1 MKVVPGQS
9 YPLGASWDG
18 RGVNFALY
26 SEHATQVDLCLFD
39 ERDEEVRLKLYERS
53 AFVWHGYVEGL
64 KPGQRYAYRVDGP
77 YDPSSGLRY
86 NSKSLLLDPYAK
98 ALDGPAKW
106 DKGAFAYEVG
116 QTDADLKPN
125 PNESRGAPRAVV
137 IDPAFDWGSDA
148 PPSTPIHRSI
158 IYETH
163 VRGLTMRHPDVPE
176 HLRGKFAAVGSPPI
190 VAYLRDLGV
199 TAIELLPI
207 HGFVDD
213 RFLLDRGLRNYW
225 GYNSIAF
232 FAPDVRYRTSDIPGD
247 GVREFKEMVKSLHAA
262 GIEVILDVV
271 YNHTAEGN
279 HFGPTF
285 SFKGIDN
292 PTYYRLNPKDP
303 RYYFDYTGTGNSL
316 NVRHPQTLQ
325 LIMDSLRYWIRD
337 MHVDGFRFDLA
348 ATLARNLHE
357 VDQLS
362 SFFTIIHQDP
372 IIGQV
377 KLIAEPWDVG
387 EGGYQVGNF
396 PIRWTEWNGRYR
408 DTVRAFWR
416 GDGRMAS
423 DLAYRLTGSS
433 DLYESDGRAPHASIN
448 FVTAHDGFTLDDLV
462 SYERKHNESN
472 GDENRDGTDD
482 NNSFNCGVEGPTD
495 APDVRALRLRQKRN
509 LFATLLLSQGV
520 PMISGGDE
528 IGRTQHGNNNAYCQD
543 NETSWYDWELDD
555 DRRALRAFTQRLIA
569 IRAEHPNLHRARFFR
584 ARSIRGHEVRDILWL
599 RHDGEQMNDQDW
611 SNPGTSSLAIY
622 LAGQGVNEV
631 DERGELISDDD
642 LLIMLNASSSDLE
655 FMLAPAETNDA
666 PWELV
671 VGTMDPGA
679 KEVAR
684 PGSKTK
690 VVAHSI
696 KLFRRQ
702 IS

>member
-1 MKVVPGQS
+1 MKIVPGQP

-39 ERDEEVRLKLYERS
+39 ERDEEVRLRLYERS
-53 AFVWHGYVEGL
+53 AFVWHGYMEGV
-64 KPGQRYAYRVDGP
+64 KPGQRYGYRVDGP
-77 YDPSSGLRY
+77 YDPSRGLRY
-86 NSKSLLLDPYAK
+86 NSKTLLLDPYAK
-98 ALDGPAKW
+98 ALDGQEKW
-106 DKGAFAYEVG
+106 EKGAFAYELG
-116 QTDADLKPN
+116 QPDPDLKPN
-125 PNESRGAPRAVV
+125 PNESRAAPRGLV
-137 IDPAFDWGSDA
+137 IDPAFDWGDDA
-148 PPSTPIHRSI
+148 PPSTPLHRSI

-176 HLRGKFAAVGSPPI
+176 HLRGKFAAIGSPPI

-207 HGFVDD
+207 HGFIDD
-213 RFLLDRGLRNYW
+213 LSLVDRGLRNYW

-232 FAPDVRYRTSDIPGD
+232 FAPDVRYRTSAIPGD

-279 HFGPTF
+279 HLGPTF

-292 PTYYRLNPKDP
+292 PTYYRLNHDDP

-325 LIMDSLRYWIRD
+325 LIMDSLRYWIQD

-396 PIRWTEWNGRYR
+396 PIRWTEWNAKYR

-416 GDGRMAS
+416 GDGSVAS

-462 SYERKHNESN
+462 SYEHKHNESN

-482 NNSFNCGVEGPTD
+482 NKSFNCGVEGPTD
-495 APDVRALRLRQKRN
+495 APDVRALRQRQKRN
-509 LFATLLLSQGV
+509 LLATLLLSQGV

-528 IGRTQHGNNNAYCQD
+528 IGRTQRGNNNAYCQD
-543 NETSWYDWELDD
+543 NQTSWYDWELDD
-555 DRRALRAFTQRLIA
+555 DRRALLAFTQRLA
-569 IRAEHPNLHRARFFR
+569 TIRSEHPNLHRARFFR
-584 ARSIRGHEVRDILWL
+584 SRSIRGREVRDILWL
-599 RHDGEQMNDQDW
+599 RHDGEPINDEDW
-611 SNPGTSSLAIY
+611 SNPATASLAIY

-631 DERGELISDDD
+631 DERGDLVSDDD
-642 LLIMLNASSSDLE
+642 LLIMLNASTSDLE
-655 FMLAPAETNDA
+655 FTLAPAEANDA

-671 VGTMDPGA
+671 VGTVDPGA

-684 PGSKTK
+684 SGSKTK

-702 IS
+702 IP